1 MSFMAYDLTLLGL
14 FLVVIAFFL
23 YTHRKKAKKEGL
35 LILYKTEWGIKLI
48 DRIGNKYKKTLK
60 ALSYIS
66 VFLGYILMIAMMY
79 LAYTIVKIYVL
90 HPEVVNQIKVPPIMP
105 LIPYIDKVV
114 PFLPPFYF
122 TYWIV
127 ILAIIAITHEFA
139 HGIFAAYNKVNIK
152 KTGFGFFPFFFP
164 VFLAAFVE
172 PDEKQ
177 MQKRSNFGQRAIL
190 SAGTFVNLIT
200 AIFFLIVTW
209 LFFMSA
215 FIPAGVNFDS
225 YTYAPVAIS
234 AITMVNGVGVNNPT
248 LDELATLTE
257 NATFNEIKA
266 GGTKYVGV
274 RGFVDEETI
283 LLYDDAPAI
292 NAKISGPILEIDG
305 TPIKSIDELSNEIGK
320 YSPGDEVEIKTKVNG
335 EIITKSVILGEH
347 PQEEGRA
354 WLGIGFMNQNSGG
367 LMSRIFGVLSSF
379 KDSHIYYE
387 SNIGEAGLFIY
398 NLLWWLVIISI
409 SVALIN
415 MLPMGIFDGGRFFYL
430 TVLAITKS
438 EKAAARSYKF
448 MTILLL
454 LVLLAIMIL
463 WGVALLG

>member
-1 MSFMAYDLTLLGL
+1 MSFMIYDLTLLGL
-14 FLVVIAFFL
+14 FLVLIGFFL
-23 YTHRKKAKKEGL
+23 YTHRSKAKKEGL

-48 DRIGNKYKKTLK
+48 NKVGSKNPRTMKV
-60 ALSYIS
+60 LSYIS
-66 VFLGYILMIAMMY
+66 VFLGYVLMVGMLY
-79 LAYTIVKIYVL
+79 LAYTIVRIYVL
-90 HPEVVNQIKVPPIMP
+90 HPEVVSQIKVPPIMP

-139 HGIFAAYNKVNIK
+139 HGIFAVYNKVDIK
-152 KTGFGFFPFFFP
+152 KTGFGFFPFFLP

-190 SAGTFVNLIT
+190 SAGTFVNLLT

-209 LFFMSA
+209 LFFMVA
-215 FIPAGVNFDS
+215 FMPAGINFDS
-225 YTYAPVAIS
+225 YTYTPVAIS
-234 AITMVNGVGVNNPT
+234 SITMINGVPITNPSM
-248 LDELATLTE
+248 EQIAERVE
-257 NATFNEIKA
+257 NATFNEIEA
-266 GGTKYVGV
+266 GGTKYVGI
-274 RGFVDEETI
+274 RGFANEETI

-292 NAKISGPILEIDG
+292 KAEINGAILEING
-305 TPIKSIDELSNEIGK
+305 QSVKSLDDLSGELGK
-320 YSPGDEVEIKTKVNG
+320 YSPGDEVEIKTKVKE
-335 EIITKSVILGEH
+335 EIQTKSVVLGEH

-354 WLGIGFMNQNSGG
+354 WLGIGFVNQGSSG
-367 LMSRIFGVLSSF
+367 LMGKIFGVLSSF
-379 KDSHIYYE
+379 KDSHVYYE
-387 SNIGEAGLFIY
+387 SEIGEAGLFIY

-430 TVLAITKS
+430 TVLSLTKS
-438 EKAAARSYKF
+438 EKIAFRSYKF
-448 MTILLL
+448 MTTLLL
-454 LVLLAIMIL
+454 LVLLAIMVL